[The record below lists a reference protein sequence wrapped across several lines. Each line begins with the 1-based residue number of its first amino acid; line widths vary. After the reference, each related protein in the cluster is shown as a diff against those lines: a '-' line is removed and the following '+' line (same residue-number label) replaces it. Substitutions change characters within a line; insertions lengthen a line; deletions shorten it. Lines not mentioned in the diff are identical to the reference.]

1 MGGALMRRAV
11 FLWTV
16 AVLVLTPGL
25 SRALEVASLH
35 PLMTDLARRIG
46 GDRITV
52 VELIGSDDNPHE
64 FDPSPRAF
72 AAAADARLIIA
83 SGKGLEASYLG
94 KLRDTLR
101 PNQEIF
107 EAGRRV
113 HSLVAAEGNPAACCA
128 HHTHTGVIDPHWWH
142 EPTNMSRA
150 GRDLAEKLGR
160 IDPANAEFYEANAEA
175 FAEEMALLDE
185 WIRARVARIPRARRI
200 LATSHLAFGY
210 FCRAYDWTAVAI
222 QGLNREDSAS
232 SRGLGEIVAYLREEK
247 VPALFPETGSNP
259 KSLEVIADDLDIA
272 LGQPLYADGT
282 GLPEGK
288 GYEYMMRSN
297 VEAIVGAI
305 ARKDASASAGR

>member
-1 MGGALMRRAV
+1 MRRAV

>member
-1 MGGALMRRAV
+1 MRRAV
-11 FLWTV
+11 FRCV
-16 AVLVLTPGL
+16 AVALALIPGL
-25 SRALEVASLH
+25 AGAVEVASLH
-35 PLMTDLARRIG
+35 PLMTDLALRIG

-64 FDPSPRAF
+64 FDPSPRAL
-72 AAAADARLIIA
+72 AAANDARLIIA

-94 KLRDTLR
+94 KLRDNLQ
-101 PNQEIF
+101 PDQEIF

-113 HSLVAAEGNPAACCA
+113 HSLVAADGNPAACCA

-142 EPTNMSRA
+142 EPANMSRA
-150 GRDLAEKLGR
+150 GRDLAENLGR

-175 FAEEMALLDE
+175 FAAEMALLDD
-185 WIRARVARIPRARRI
+185 WIRARVALIPRDQRI

-210 FCRAYDWTAVAI
+210 FCRAYDWTAVGI
-222 QGLNREDSAS
+222 QGVNREDSAS

-259 KSLEVIADDLDIA
+259 KSLEVIADDLGIA
-272 LGQPLYADGT
+272 LGQPLYADGS
-282 GLPEGK
+282 GLPQGE

-297 VEAIVGAI
+297 VDAIIAAI
-305 ARKDASASAGR
+305 RRD

>member
-1 MGGALMRRAV
+1 MRRAV

-142 EPTNMSRA
+142 EPANMSRA

>member
-1 MGGALMRRAV
+1 MRRA
-11 FLWTV
+11 LLRWTV
-16 AVLVLTPGL
+16 GALALIPGL
-25 SRALEVASLH
+25 AGAVEVASLH

-52 VELIGSDDNPHE
+52 VELIGNDDNPHE
-64 FDPSPRAF
+64 FDPSPRTL

-94 KLRDTLR
+94 KLRDNLR
-101 PNQEIF
+101 PDQEIF

-113 HSLVAAEGNPAACCA
+113 HSLVAADGNPAACCA

-142 EPTNMSRA
+142 EPANMSRA

-175 FAEEMALLDE
+175 FAAEMDLLDD
-185 WIRARVARIPRARRI
+185 WIRAQVALIPRDQRI

-210 FCRAYDWTAVAI
+210 FCRAYDWTSVGI
-222 QGLNREDSAS
+222 QGVNREDSAS

-259 KSLEVIADDLDIA
+259 KSLEVIAVDLGIA
-272 LGQPLYADGT
+272 LGQPLYADGS

-297 VEAIVGAI
+297 VDAIIEAIGP
-305 ARKDASASAGR
+305 D